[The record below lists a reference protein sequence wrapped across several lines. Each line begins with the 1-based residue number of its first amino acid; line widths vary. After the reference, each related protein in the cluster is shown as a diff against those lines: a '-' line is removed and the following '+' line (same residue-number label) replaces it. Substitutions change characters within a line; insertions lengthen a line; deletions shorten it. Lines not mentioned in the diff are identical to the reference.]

1 MNKTQNTLEKYIEQL
16 ENKILEQNFQLKAKS
31 DEINSVI
38 QSQEKRMRKL
48 NHNLKNPLGII
59 YSFSDMIIED
69 IEVYDADKLQK
80 HVAIIKNAAD
90 FSIHF
95 LNQTAKFSSITS
107 PNVSFLFKKLNV
119 VELLNQVINKFDEL
133 ALKYK
138 ISIKRDFQ
146 VEKSMLLI
154 DYEKLT
160 IALSNIISNA
170 LRFSFENTT
179 IVISVGESKGNV
191 EIVIADEG
199 IGVGTDDLTNVFKEY
214 YVISTYS
221 VDKEKCVGL
230 GLTIAEK
237 IIQKHKGFISFES
250 VLGKGSSVKIVFP
263 KEDLDFIS

>member
-1 MNKTQNTLEKYIEQL
+1 
-16 ENKILEQNFQLKAKS
+16 
-31 DEINSVI
+31 
-38 QSQEKRMRKL
+38 
-48 NHNLKNPLGII
+48 
-59 YSFSDMIIED
+59 
-69 IEVYDADKLQK
+69 
-80 HVAIIKNAAD
+80 
-90 FSIHF
+90 
-95 LNQTAKFSSITS
+95 
-107 PNVSFLFKKLNV
+107 V
-119 VELLNQVINKFDEL
+119 VELLNQVINKFDEV

-138 ISIKRDFQ
+138 ISIKQDFQ

-154 DYEKLT
+154 DHEKLT

-179 IVISVGESKGNV
+179 IIISVGESKDNV
-191 EIVIADEG
+191 EIEIADEG
-199 IGVGTDDLTNVFKEY
+199 IGVGTDDLTSVFKEY